1 MVRYIIT
8 EREAAGETHYG
19 ISAYG
24 GENDADRLE
33 DIAVSYAEILRLT
46 ALLQENGV
54 AVAHFRDVIED
65 YLAQ

>member
-8 EREAAGETHYG
+8 EREIADETHYG

-24 GENDADRLE
+24 GENDVDRLE